1 MDKYRGNG
9 AMVDINGVKL
19 LALLTPKGVEK
30 PEVKPAKRCECGQF
44 EPVNEQSITCRNC
57 GGDLF

>member
-1 MDKYRGNG
+1 
-9 AMVDINGVKL
+9 MVDINGVKL